1 MKFLYVKNIA
11 DFYGLTMNTVYR
23 LVKKN
28 ILPPCIQHGGKVVLS
43 FDAHKSGRRNF
54 LPTYEG

>member
-43 FDAHKSGRRNF
+43 FDAHKLERSFNYAK
-54 LPTYEG
+54 L